1 MTNVNA
7 LYAEAEKLK
16 DDQQF
21 EAAID
26 KLNECLALDPNHALS
41 HLALAVIFGKVNQ
54 HDKACEHGEKA
65 CEVEP
70 TEAFNF
76 TALSV
81 TYQRAWAGT
90 QQQEYIAKAEDAMAK
105 AHALEGRT
113 PGGH

>member
-1 MTNVNA
+1 MADVNA

-16 DDQQF
+16 DDKQF
-21 EAAID
+21 EAAIE
-26 KLNECLALDPNHALS
+26 KLNECLQMDPKHALS
-41 HLALAVIFGKVNQ
+41 HLALAVLYGKVDK
-54 HDKACEHGEKA
+54 HDKACDHGEKA

-90 QQQEYIAKAEDAMAK
+90 QQQEYITKAEDAMAK
-105 AHALEGRT
+105 AHMLEGR
-113 PGGH
+113 PGAGH

>member
-1 MTNVNA
+1 MADVNA

-21 EAAID
+21 EAAIE
-26 KLNECLALDPNHALS
+26 KLNECLEKDPNHALS
-41 HLALAVIFGKVNQ
+41 HLALAVVYGKVGQ
-54 HDKACEHGEKA
+54 HDKACGHGEKA

-90 QQQEYIAKAEDAMAK
+90 QQQEYIAKAEEAMAK
-105 AHALEGRT
+105 AHALEGR
-113 PGGH
+113 PGGGH

>member
-1 MTNVNA
+1 MSDVNS

-21 EAAID
+21 DSAIE
-26 KLNECLALDPNHALS
+26 KLQECLNLDAGHALS
-41 HLALAVIFGKVNQ
+41 HLALAVVYGKVGQ

-90 QQQEYIAKAEDAMAK
+90 QKQDYITKAEDAMAK
-105 AHALEGRT
+105 AHMLEGRT
-113 PGGH
+113 GQGH